1 MLIISLTNLI
11 GHGLSMENRN
21 PVARH
26 LTIEIPIDYEH
37 YYTHHKHFIFS
48 FEIDI
53 QIK

>member
-37 YYTHHKHFIFS
+37 YYTQYRHFIFS